1 MRSNESIKI
10 TMKIPFPINEP
21 DRNGTIYTKEAV
33 EKAVQEFNSGVSPM
47 MVKDEIGT
55 VIGHIEKL
63 ELSDNYE
70 VTAHGIC
77 YFSGTCDEKGYV
89 QDNIVTDFKFLS
101 FGIRKGVFS

>member
-1 MRSNESIKI
+1 MLSNNPIKV

-21 DRNGTIYTKEAV
+21 DRNGVIFTKEAI
-33 EKAVQEFNSGVSPM
+33 EKAVREFDGGAPLVII
-47 MVKDEIGT
+47 KDEIGT

-77 YFSGTCDEKGYV
+77 YFGGTCEVGDIE
-89 QDNIVTDFKFLS
+89 DNAMTDFRFLS
-101 FGIRKGVFS
+101 FGISEV